1 MTYEELMKLNKY
13 WLAVVIVS
21 DNGQKKLDENGYKL
35 VRMFER
41 KNKKD
46 MLATHAMKHI
56 MEEEKIL

>member
-41 KNKKD
+41 NKKD

-56 MEEEKIL
+56 MEEEKTL

>member
-41 KNKKD
+41 MNKKD

-56 MEEEKIL
+56 MEEEKTL